1 MRQVIL
7 STGIDIGTSTTQLI
21 FSKITIEN
29 LANEY
34 SVPRINIVDKEV
46 VYRSDIYITPI
57 LNHIEI
63 DADKVKH
70 IVETEYENAGYKPK
84 DLSTGAVIITGETA
98 RKANANE
105 VLNVLSDMAGDFVVA
120 TAGPDLESVLAAKG
134 AGTDK
139 LSKENSA
146 VIANI
151 DVGGGTSNIA
161 VYRHG
166 NLIATSCVD
175 VGGRLIKIEG
185 GRITYIYEK
194 VKRLAEDNGIT
205 IQVGDSADPS
215 KLERICGLL
224 AEQIGQALN
233 LSQRTSDHKLFYTND
248 GEGIPES
255 ISIDGITFSG
265 GVADCIYHEMGDEFR
280 FDDIGILLGKAI
292 RDNDALNSIERYQ
305 ALETIRAT
313 VVGAGTHTTTV
324 SGSTISYAQEKL
336 PIKNLPVLK
345 VSAEEERDWQSLSD
359 VIAQKLPIYYSDG
372 KIDQVAIALEG
383 DQFSSFADIG
393 RLAKAIIAGAKELI
407 ESQYP
412 LIVILEKDIAK
423 VLGNTLAIEL
433 GMKKEIIC
441 LDSIHVNDGDYLD
454 IGEPLAQ
461 GNVVPIVTKT
471 LIFNS

>member
-1 MRQVIL
+1 MKQVIL

-29 LANEY
+29 MANEY

-46 VYRSDIYITPI
+46 VYRSEIYTTPI

-63 DADKVKH
+63 DAEKVKN
-70 IVETEYENAGYKPK
+70 IVETEYEKAGYSPK

-134 AGTDK
+134 AGADK
-139 LSKENSA
+139 ISRENSA

-161 VYRHG
+161 VYKNG
-166 NLIATSCVD
+166 NMIATSCVD
-175 VGGRLIKIEG
+175 VGGRLIKIEDN
-185 GRITYIYEK
+185 RITYIYEK
-194 VKRLAEDNGIT
+194 VKKLAENNGIA
-205 IQVGDSADPS
+205 IQTGDLADLP
-215 KLERICGLL
+215 KLEEICGLL
-224 AEQIGQALN
+224 AEQIAQALN
-233 LSQRTSDHKLFYTND
+233 LSPRPKEHRLLYTND
-248 GEGIPES
+248 GDAIPES
-255 ISIDGITFSG
+255 VSIQGITFSG
-265 GVADCIYHEMGDEFR
+265 GVADCIYHEMDDEFR
-280 FDDIGILLGKAI
+280 FNDIGILLGRAI
-292 RDNDALNSIERYQ
+292 RENEALRNIKRYQ

-345 VSAEEERDWQSLSD
+345 VSGEEEKDWQALSE

-383 DQFSSFADIG
+383 ERFSSFTDIG
-393 RLAKAIIAGAKELI
+393 RLAKAIMDGAKELI

-423 VLGNTLAIEL
+423 VLGNTLAMEL